1 MEEDEEDEEG
11 DGDEDVELERFAI
24 SLLLF
29 HQSKDEV
36 KEHQH

>member
-24 SLLLF
+24 SLLASF
-29 HQSKDEV
+29 PSKDEV